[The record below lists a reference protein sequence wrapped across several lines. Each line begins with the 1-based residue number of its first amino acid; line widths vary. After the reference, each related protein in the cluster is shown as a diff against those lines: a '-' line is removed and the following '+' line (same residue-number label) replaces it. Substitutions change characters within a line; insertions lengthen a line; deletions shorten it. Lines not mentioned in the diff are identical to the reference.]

1 MARYEMEL
9 RNLPRQR
16 ILEYLVEAGGE
27 RTESVETPG
36 VTGPG
41 WSAWLE
47 EMPPAQITVM
57 TIRRDMLVIEGDDAA
72 VQPVYDHMRQRT
84 MRGGG

>member
-9 RNLPRQR
+9 RNLPRHR
-16 ILEYLVEAGGE
+16 ILEYLGEIGGHPHPDQALRMDGE
-27 RTESVETPG
+27 
-36 VTGPG
+36 G

-47 EMPPAQITVM
+47 ELPPAVITVM
-57 TIRRDMLVIEGDDAA
+57 TIRRDMLIIQGRDDAA
-72 VQPVYDHMRQRT
+72 GPVHDHMRQRT

>member
-16 ILEYLVEAGGE
+16 IMQYLGEIGGVRPRADELRVEGE
-27 RTESVETPG
+27 
-36 VTGPG
+36 G
-41 WSAWLE
+41 WSAWLKE
-47 EMPPAQITVM
+47 LPPAQITVM
-57 TIRRDMLVIEGDDAA
+57 TIRRDMLIIDGDDDATL
-72 VQPVYDHMRQRT
+72 PVYNHMRQRT